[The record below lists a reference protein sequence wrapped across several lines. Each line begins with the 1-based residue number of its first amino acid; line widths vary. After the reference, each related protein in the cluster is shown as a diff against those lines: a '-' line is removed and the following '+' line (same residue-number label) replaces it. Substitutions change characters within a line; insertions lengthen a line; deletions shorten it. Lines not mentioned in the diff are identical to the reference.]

1 MTEAE
6 QPGRILQVVPGHA
19 AQGGML
25 RDEPGNDAAKR
36 LSTYHGSCSAASA
49 RTSAFDS
56 SNPHDSIASR
66 MTWVVI
72 AHSRIR
78 RITVSDASAA
88 ANVEVPDARSIAAT
102 TDSPSSAPRHGH

>member
-25 RDEPGNDAAKR
+25 PDEPGNDDAKR
-36 LSTYHGSCSAASA
+36 LSTYHRSCSAASA

-56 SNPHDSIASR
+56 SNPHDSIVSR
-66 MTWVVI
+66 LAWVVI
-72 AHSRIR
+72 AHSLIR
-78 RITVSDASAA
+78 RTAMSNAGAA
-88 ANVEVPDARSIAAT
+88 AGVEVPRAGTRPQSLAIGCRIWRKD
-102 TDSPSSAPRHGH
+102 